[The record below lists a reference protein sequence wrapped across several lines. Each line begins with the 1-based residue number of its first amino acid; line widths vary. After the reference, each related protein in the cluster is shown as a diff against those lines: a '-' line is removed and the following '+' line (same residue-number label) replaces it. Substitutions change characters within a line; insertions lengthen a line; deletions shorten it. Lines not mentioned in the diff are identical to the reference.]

1 MTTSKQ
7 QIGRRRLL
15 TAGAIGTGV
24 AAAAV
29 LGATPAGAAAA
40 AAAGPSP
47 VFTDEP
53 GGSVVPYR
61 AFDSR
66 TWEVSQGGGRLL
78 PGQVRT
84 IQVDAS
90 LQGASADHVF
100 LSVTVTATTGT
111 GYLTVYPADRSD
123 IPRTSMLNWKGSGQT
138 VSAGLLIRC
147 QVIAGSGLFHR
158 SLVKVRFSGTGEIDV
173 ILDVTSTFG
182 TRTI

>member
-1 MTTSKQ
+1 MTTSQQ

-29 LGATPAGAAAA
+29 LGATPAV

-47 VFTDEP
+47 VFTDQP
-53 GGSVVPYR
+53 GGIVVPYR

-66 TWEVSQGGGRLL
+66 TWEISQGGGRLL
-78 PGQVRT
+78 SGQVRT
-84 IQVDAS
+84 IQVNAS

-100 LSVTVTATTGT
+100 LSVTVTATTGS
-111 GYLTVYPADRSD
+111 GYLTIYPADRSD
-123 IPRTSMLNWKGSGQT
+123 IPRTSMLNWSGSGQT
-138 VSAGLLIRC
+138 LSAGLLTRC
-147 QVIAGSGLFHR
+147 QVVAGSGLFHR
-158 SLVKVRFSGTGEIDV
+158 SLVKVRFVGTGEIDF

-182 TRTI
+182 TTTA

>member
-1 MTTSKQ
+1 MTSSQ
-7 QIGRRRLL
+7 PRIGRRGLL

-24 AAAAV
+24 AAAAL
-29 LGATPAGAAAA
+29 LGATPAAAAT
-40 AAAGPSP
+40 GPSP

-53 GGSVVPYR
+53 GGIYVPYR

-66 TWEVSQGGGRLL
+66 TWEVSQGGGRLQ

-84 IQVDAS
+84 IQVNAS

-111 GYLTVYPADRSD
+111 GYLTIYPADRSD
-123 IPRTSMLNWKGSGQT
+123 VPGTSMLNWKGSGQT
-138 VSAGLLIRC
+138 VSAGLLTRC
-147 QVIAGSGLFHR
+147 QVVAGSGLFHR
-158 SLVKVRFSGTGEIDV
+158 SLVKVRFAGSGEIDF

-182 TRTI
+182 TRTL